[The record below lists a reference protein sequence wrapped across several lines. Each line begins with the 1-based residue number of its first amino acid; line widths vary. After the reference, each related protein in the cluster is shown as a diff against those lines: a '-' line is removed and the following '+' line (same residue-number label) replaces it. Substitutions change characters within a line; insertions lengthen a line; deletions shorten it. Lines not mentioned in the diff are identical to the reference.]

1 MLINAETVDLVI
13 DSATSIFSDGH
24 GEFAEMLEQLPAAIY
39 VTDKDG
45 TIIYFNRACVT
56 LSGRE
61 PVLGVDKWCVT
72 WKLYTVEG
80 ERLPHDECPM
90 AVAIQQRRQIR
101 DVEAVA
107 ERPDG
112 SRVNFIPYPTPVFN
126 ESGDLSGAVNL
137 LLEVRQADKP
147 RYLRQ
152 QAERCRSLANE
163 TGSSTLVETLMLMA
177 AKYDE
182 QALRMNR

>member
-1 MLINAETVDLVI
+1 
-13 DSATSIFSDGH
+13 
-24 GEFAEMLEQLPAAIY
+24 
-39 VTDKDG
+39 
-45 TIIYFNRACVT
+45 
-56 LSGRE
+56 
-61 PVLGVDKWCVT
+61 
-72 WKLYTVEG
+72 
-80 ERLPHDECPM
+80 M
-90 AVAIQQRRQIR
+90 ALAIQQRRQIR

-112 SRVNFIPYPTPVFN
+112 SRVTFIPYPTPVFD

-152 QAERCRSLANE
+152 QAERCRSLASE